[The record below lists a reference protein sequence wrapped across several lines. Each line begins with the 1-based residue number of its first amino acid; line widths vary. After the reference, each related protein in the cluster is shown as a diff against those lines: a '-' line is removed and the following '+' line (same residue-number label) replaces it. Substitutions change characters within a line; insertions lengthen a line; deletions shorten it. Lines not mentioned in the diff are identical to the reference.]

1 MTEHFVTLFDRT
13 FLVFGLALHRSLL
26 EQAGDFCLWVVCMDA
41 ETEQRLHSLCLPRLR
56 VIPLRDAETAAM
68 VAVRAGR
75 TKGEY
80 CWTMTPF
87 SITAVLGQDPS
98 VSRVTYVDADVYFFG
113 DPRRLVQEMIEAGK
127 HVMIT
132 DHSYDPRYE
141 QTTTSGRF
149 CVQFM
154 PFNRSLEALQV
165 CRWWQARCIEWC
177 FNRAEDGKFGDQKY
191 LDDWPDRF
199 GNAVHILG
207 AVEETLAPWNS
218 LLLHKAGRT
227 PVLFHFHGMRFM
239 SLDRV
244 RAFDGYQVADRSM
257 LLYDEYCRVLA
268 GIIKELGLRIGDLP
282 GEVPPASLR
291 QRLGVHWRRLVGRRF
306 ERAVSV

>member
-165 CRWWQARCIEWC
+165 CRWW
-177 FNRAEDGKFGDQKY
+177 
-191 LDDWPDRF
+191 
-199 GNAVHILG
+199 
-207 AVEETLAPWNS
+207 
-218 LLLHKAGRT
+218 
-227 PVLFHFHGMRFM
+227 
-239 SLDRV
+239 
-244 RAFDGYQVADRSM
+244 
-257 LLYDEYCRVLA
+257 
-268 GIIKELGLRIGDLP
+268 
-282 GEVPPASLR
+282 
-291 QRLGVHWRRLVGRRF
+291 
-306 ERAVSV
+306 